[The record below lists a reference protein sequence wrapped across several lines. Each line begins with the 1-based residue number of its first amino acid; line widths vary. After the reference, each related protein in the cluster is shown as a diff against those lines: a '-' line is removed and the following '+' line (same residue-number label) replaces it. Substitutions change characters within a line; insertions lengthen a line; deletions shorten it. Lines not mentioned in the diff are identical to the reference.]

1 MKTTLDTPLTD
12 QDLEVLDALLLD
24 AGLDAP
30 MDITMLDGFLCAV
43 LSGPRLIMPSEWMP
57 WVWDHVA
64 AEETPEFADQKQ
76 AQRLAEM
83 VLRFANEIVS
93 GLMSAPE
100 EFEPMFPE
108 TTADTGSATIIDDW
122 CYGFLKGVAL
132 DAAGWQPLLEAH
144 PEWFATIRLYGT
156 EEGWKTLEEEI
167 EPLPD
172 ADRRHLACVAS
183 IAPALRK
190 IHAYWLALRGPVAAA
205 APNVRQQPLRSAPR
219 QGRNEPCAC
228 GSGRKY
234 KLCHGAAV

>member
-1 MKTTLDTPLTD
+1 MKTTLDTPLSA
-12 QDLEVLDALLLD
+12 QELEALDAFLLD

-30 MDITMLDGFLCAV
+30 MDISMLDGFLCAL
-43 LSGPRLIMPSEWMP
+43 LSGPRMIMPSEWMP
-57 WVWDHVA
+57 WVWDHEA
-64 AEETPEFADQKQ
+64 AEQAPEFANPKD
-76 AQRLAEM
+76 ATRVAEM
-83 VLRFANEIVS
+83 MLRFCNEIAD

-100 EFEPMFPE
+100 EFEPLFPE
-108 TTADTGSATIIDDW
+108 STADTGSVPIIDDW

-132 DAAGWQPLLEAH
+132 DAGGWQPLLDAH

-156 EEGWKTLEEEI
+156 EEGWKALEEEI

-172 ADRRHLACVAS
+172 ADQRHLACVDS
-183 IAPALRK
+183 IAPALRD
-190 IHAYWLALRGPVAAA
+190 IHAYSLALRMPGAV

>member
-1 MKTTLDTPLTD
+1 MKTSFDTPLSAEE
-12 QDLEVLDALLLD
+12 LEALDTFMID
-24 AGLDAP
+24 AALDAP
-30 MDITMLDGFLCAV
+30 MDISMLDGFLCAV
-43 LSGPRLIMPSEWMP
+43 LSGPRLIMPSDWIP
-57 WVWDHVA
+57 WVWDHEA
-64 AEETPEFADQKQ
+64 AEEAPEFADQKQ
-76 AQRLAEM
+76 AQRVAELVM
-83 VLRFANEIVS
+83 RYCNEIAD
-93 GLMSAPE
+93 GLMNAPE

-108 TTADTGSATIIDDW
+108 STAETGSVPIIDDW

-132 DAAGWQPLLEAH
+132 DAAGWQPLLDAH

-172 ADRRHLACVAS
+172 ADQRHLASVES
-183 IAPALRK
+183 IAPALRE
-190 IHAYWLALRGPVAAA
+190 IHAYWLALRGPGAGA